1 MCIRD
6 RFKTE
11 GCLTE
16 SQANVIVNDIMFQ
29 MDFAVAGSSMS
40 EFKKEM
46 KYKLKNNPNFV
57 KENRKRLN
65 EIFGK
70 DVI

>member
-1 MCIRD
+1 M
-6 RFKTE
+6 
-11 GCLTE
+11 
-16 SQANVIVNDIMFQ
+16 NDIMFQ

-57 KENRKRLN
+57 KENKIRLN
-65 EIFGK
+65 DIFGK
-70 DVI
+70 EVI

>member
-1 MCIRD
+1 
-6 RFKTE
+6 
-11 GCLTE
+11 
-16 SQANVIVNDIMFQ
+16 NDIMFQ

>member
-1 MCIRD
+1 
-6 RFKTE
+6 
-11 GCLTE
+11 
-16 SQANVIVNDIMFQ
+16 
-29 MDFAVAGSSMS
+29 
-40 EFKKEM
+40 M
-46 KYKLKNNPNFV
+46 KYKLKNNSNFV